1 MTKDLKK
8 DAVEKQNKENFKLAL
23 SCDRYIDGEDR
34 IAGYIVFD
42 GGPVGGLEMV
52 DLNRLLA
59 KGELKFVFK

>member
-1 MTKDLKK
+1 MEKDLNKEAEKK
-8 DAVEKQNKENFKLAL
+8 QKKENFKLAL

-34 IAGYIVFD
+34 IADQVVFD

-59 KGELKFVFK
+59 KGELKFVLK